1 MTRILGISAYYHDS
15 AACLVEDGRIV
26 AALQEERFT
35 RQKHDSSFP
44 SQAAAA
50 ALRIGACSIQDID
63 YVVFYEKPFLK
74 MERLLDT
81 YIRNYPRGLRSY
93 LKAMPAL
100 FKEKMWV
107 KDHIRKNL
115 DFSGKVLFAEHHES
129 HAASAFY
136 PSPFQSAA
144 ILTVDGVG
152 EWTTTALGRGRDHV
166 IELHREIRFPHSL
179 GLLYTAF
186 TQYLGFE
193 VNSGEYKVMG
203 LAAYG
208 KPVYEADI
216 RKHLIQVGSNGAFEL
231 NPEYFNYQ
239 VGLEMTSPRFHR
251 LFGDTPRQPGAPL
264 TQKHRDLAASVQKV
278 AEDLLLDMC
287 RYLRKETGEANLCM
301 AGGVALNCVANGRI
315 LRESGFED
323 VWVQPA
329 AGDAGGALGAA
340 LAVWHGHLQKPR
352 GAPCNGQQ
360 SSLLGT
366 EYDGTEVRSYLD
378 SRGARYD
385 NCDEPVLLSRVA
397 HLLSEGLVVGWFQGR
412 MEFGPRALGARSILA
427 DPRRPDMKDRINA
440 DVKFRESFRPFAPA
454 VLSDFAPAYFELDR
468 PSPYMLLVAPVR
480 EEKRSALPAVT
491 HVDGTARIQTV
502 CPEGPGRLYELLRA
516 FETQTGCPVLL
527 NTSFNLR
534 NEPIVESPGQ
544 AYECFM
550 RSGLDAL
557 VIGDCLLEKS
567 RQPVGLEEVTGT

>member
-35 RQKHDSSFP
+35 RRKHDNSFP
-44 SQAAAA
+44 THAVLA
-50 ALRIGACSIQDID
+50 ALRLGRCSIQDVD
-63 YVVFYEKPFLK
+63 FVVFYEKPFLK

-81 YIRNYPRGLRSY
+81 YVRNYPRGLRSY

-107 KDHIRKNL
+107 KDHIRTKL
-115 DFSGKVLFAEHHES
+115 DFSGTILFAEHHES
-129 HAASAFY
+129 HAAAAFY

-152 EWTTTALGRGRDHV
+152 EWTTTALGRGRDNIV
-166 IELHREIRFPHSL
+166 ELNRELRFPHSL

-208 KPVYEADI
+208 KPVYEAQI
-216 RKHLIQVGSNGAFEL
+216 REHLIRFGENGAFKL
-231 NPEYFNYQ
+231 NPRYFNYE
-239 VGLEMTSPRFHR
+239 VGLEMTSARFHQ
-251 LFGDTPRQPGAPL
+251 LFGGPPREPGTPL
-264 TQKHRDLAASVQKV
+264 TQKHQDLACSVQKV
-278 AEDLLLDMC
+278 AEDALLGMC
-287 RYLRKETGEANLCM
+287 RYLREETGEANLCL

-315 LRESGFED
+315 LRESGFAD
-323 VWVQPA
+323 VWIQPA
-329 AGDAGGALGAA
+329 AGDAGGALGCA
-340 LAVWHGHLQKPR
+340 LAAWHNHLGNPR
-352 GAPCNGQQ
+352 NLSANAQRN
-360 SSLLGT
+360 SLLGT
-366 EYDGTEVRSYLD
+366 DYDSTEVRSYLD
-378 SRGARYD
+378 SRSARYD
-385 NCDEPVLLSRVA
+385 ACDQQALLSRVA
-397 HLLSEGLVVGWFQGR
+397 ELLAQGLVIGWFQGR

-427 DPRRPDMKDRINA
+427 DPRRPDMKDQINA
-440 DVKFRESFRPFAPA
+440 RVKFRESFRPFAPV
-454 VLSDFAPAYFELDR
+454 VLSEFESEYFELDR

-480 EEKRSALPAVT
+480 PEKRAVLPGIT

-502 CPEGPGRLYELLRA
+502 CPDGPGRLYELLNA
-516 FETQTGCPVLL
+516 FHAQTGCPVLL

-534 NEPIVESPGQ
+534 NEPIVESPAQ

-557 VIGDCLLEKS
+557 VLGDCLLEKS
-567 RQPVGLEEVTGT
+567 GQPVGLEG

>member
-15 AACLVEDGRIV
+15 AACLVEDGRVV

-35 RQKHDSSFP
+35 RRKHDSAFP
-44 SQAAAA
+44 TQAVSA
-50 ALRIGACSIQDID
+50 ALRVGNCLIRDID
-63 YVVFYEKPFLK
+63 FVVFYEKPFLK

-81 YIRNYPRGLRSY
+81 YVRNYPRGLRSY

-107 KDHIRKNL
+107 KDHIRKKL
-115 DFSGKVLFAEHHES
+115 DFSGTILFAEHHES
-129 HAASAFY
+129 HAAAAFY

-152 EWTTTALGRGRDHV
+152 EWTTTALGRGRDNR
-166 IELHREIRFPHSL
+166 IELDRELRFPHSL

-208 KPVYEADI
+208 KPVYEAQI
-216 RKHLIQVGSNGAFEL
+216 REHLIHFSENGAFKL
-231 NPEYFNYQ
+231 NPRYFNYE
-239 VGLEMTSPRFHR
+239 VGLEMTSGQFHR
-251 LFGDTPRQPGAPL
+251 LFGGPPRQPGTPL
-264 TQKHRDLAASVQKV
+264 TEKHQDLACSVQKV
-278 AEDLLLDMC
+278 AEDALLAMC
-287 RYLRKETGEANLCM
+287 RYAREETGEKNLCL

-315 LRESGFED
+315 LRESSFSD
-323 VWVQPA
+323 LWIQPA
-329 AGDAGGALGAA
+329 AGDAGGALGCA
-340 LAVWHGHLQKPR
+340 LAAWHGHLGKPR
-352 GAPCNGQQ
+352 NQSANAQQ

-366 EYDGTEVRSYLD
+366 EYDTAEIRSYLD
-378 SRGARYD
+378 SRGARYETLD
-385 NCDEPVLLSRVA
+385 RQSLVCRGAQLLA
-397 HLLSEGLVVGWFQGR
+397 QGLVIGWFQGR

-427 DPRRPDMKDRINA
+427 DPRQPDIKDRINA
-440 DVKFRESFRPFAPA
+440 RVKFRESFRPFAPA
-454 VLSDFAPAYFELDR
+454 VLSEYASEYFELDR

-480 EEKRSALPAVT
+480 PEMRAALPGIT

-502 CPEGPGRLYELLRA
+502 CPEGPGKLHELLSA
-516 FETQTGCPVLL
+516 FHAQTGCPVLL

-534 NEPIVESPGQ
+534 NEPIVESPAQ

-557 VIGDCLLEKS
+557 VLGDCLLEKS
-567 RQPVGLEEVTGT
+567 RQPVGLEE